1 MTGGSMELPYQQY
14 FDALPCY
21 VTVQNRD
28 FKVLTANARFIRD
41 FGNYQGRRC
50 YQVYKQRPEKCEV
63 CPVERS
69 FRDGQS
75 HKSEETILC
84 PDGREVSVIVY
95 TEPIRNDTG
104 EITAVMEM
112 STDIT
117 DLKHLQDQLHES
129 QSKYRSLFE

>member
-1 MTGGSMELPYQQY
+1 MELPYQQY

-28 FKVLTANARFIRD
+28 LKVMTANARFVRD
-41 FGNYQGRRC
+41 FGNYQGRHC
-50 YQVYKQRPEKCEV
+50 YQVYKQQPEKCEI

-75 HKSEETILC
+75 HRSEETILC

-95 TEPIRNDTG
+95 TDSEFETILCIGNHDQSRKGSLSLNSRLPIP
-104 EITAVMEM
+104 
-112 STDIT
+112 
-117 DLKHLQDQLHES
+117 
-129 QSKYRSLFE
+129 